1 MVEENLSSEENPKEK
16 IIIITTII
24 IVHGVTQMLCNNYF
38 TMINET
44 TNVCVEENNWEN
56 QQERERER
64 ESRTFWTM
72 KEKEDLKKKEMVKRR
87 QRR

>member
-1 MVEENLSSEENPKEK
+1 
-16 IIIITTII
+16 
-24 IVHGVTQMLCNNYF
+24 
-38 TMINET
+38 MINET

-72 KEKEDLKKKEMVKRR
+72 KEKEDFQKKGDVETETEEMTRDGER
-87 QRR
+87 MPFGL